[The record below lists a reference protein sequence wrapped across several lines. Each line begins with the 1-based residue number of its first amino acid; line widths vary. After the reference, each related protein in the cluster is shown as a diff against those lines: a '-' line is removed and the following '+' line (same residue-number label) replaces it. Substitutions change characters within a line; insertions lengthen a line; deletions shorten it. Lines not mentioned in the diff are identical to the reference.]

1 MFRPGISPIG
11 RWTAMVAACLI
22 AGCGAEVRQSALH
35 PAGPAA
41 EEIAWLWWIMCGA
54 FTAVFVLVLILL
66 WMALQR
72 REPPGTDEAAGR
84 EDSMPPFGRNGF
96 VIAGGIVLPVVV
108 LVPLLILSLE
118 TSAELRQPQ
127 EALTIRVVGKM
138 WWWEVS
144 YPEQGIITAN
154 EIHIPAGEKVR
165 LELESTDV
173 VHSLWVPSL
182 NGKRDLIPGITN
194 EFWLQADE
202 PGVYRGQ
209 CAEYCGLQHANMVLY
224 VVAHPPDEF
233 REWTEQRQPA
243 DSAPQDPVLIRGHDV
258 FQSAGCATCHAVR
271 GTAAAGKA
279 GPDLTHFGSRRT
291 VAGVVPNSRG
301 NVAGWIADPHA
312 IKPGVKMPRTYLH
325 ADDLPALTSYLESL
339 K

>member
-1 MFRPGISPIG
+1 MFGRGPSPSR
-11 RWTAMVAACLI
+11 RWIATMVACLI
-22 AGCGAEVRQSALH
+22 SGCTAEVRQSALH

-41 EEIAWLWWIMCGA
+41 AEIAWLWWIMCGA
-54 FTAVFVLVLILL
+54 FTAVFLLVLILL
-66 WMALQR
+66 WLALVR
-72 REPPGTDEAAGR
+72 RAPSGIAGTTGR
-84 EDSMPPFGRNGF
+84 EGLVPPLGRNGF

-118 TSAELRQPQ
+118 SSAELKQPQ

-144 YPEQGIITAN
+144 YPEQGIVTAN
-154 EIHIPAGEKVR
+154 EIHIPAGEQVR

-173 VHSLWVPSL
+173 VHSLWVPNL
-182 NGKRDLIPGITN
+182 NGKRDMIPGITN
-194 EFWLQADE
+194 EFWLEADE

-209 CAEYCGLQHANMVLY
+209 CAEYCGLQHANMVLN

-233 REWTEQRQPA
+233 RQWMAERQPA
-243 DSAPQDPVLIRGHDV
+243 DEVPADPELSRGHRV
-258 FQSAGCATCHAVR
+258 FQSSGCAACHAVR
-271 GTAAAGKA
+271 GTAATGKG
-279 GPDLTHFGSRRT
+279 GPDLTHFGSRLT
-291 VAGVVPNSRG
+291 VAGIVPNNRG
-301 NVAGWIADPHA
+301 NLAGWIADPHA

-325 ADDLPALTSYLESL
+325 ADDLLALTSYLESL

>member
-1 MFRPGISPIG
+1 
-11 RWTAMVAACLI
+11 
-22 AGCGAEVRQSALH
+22 
-35 PAGPAA
+35 
-41 EEIAWLWWIMCGA
+41 MCGA
-54 FTAVFVLVLILL
+54 FTAVFLLVLILL
-66 WMALQR
+66 WMALVR
-72 REPPGTDEAAGR
+72 RAPSGTAETTSREGSVPPL
-84 EDSMPPFGRNGF
+84 GRNGF

-118 TSAELRQPQ
+118 SSAELKQPQ
-127 EALTIRVVGKM
+127 EAMTIRVVGKM

-173 VHSLWVPSL
+173 VHSLWVPNL

-224 VVAHPPDEF
+224 VVAHSPAEF

-243 DSAPQDPVLIRGHDV
+243 DSAPQDPDLIRGHDV

-291 VAGVVPNSRG
+291 IAGIVPNNRG

-325 ADDLPALTSYLESL
+325 ADDLLALTSYLESL
-339 K
+339 Q

>member
-1 MFRPGISPIG
+1 MSRRRTSSIG
-11 RWTAMVAACLI
+11 RWIPMVAACLI
-22 AGCGAEVRQSALH
+22 AGCEADVRQSALH

-41 EEIAWLWWIMCGA
+41 AEIAWLWWIMCGA
-54 FTAVFVLVLILL
+54 FTAVFLLVLILL
-66 WMALQR
+66 WMALAR
-72 REPPGTDEAAGR
+72 RTPSGTAETTSRAGAVPPL
-84 EDSMPPFGRNGF
+84 GRNGF

-127 EALTIRVVGKM
+127 DALTIRVVGKM

-144 YPEQGIITAN
+144 YPEHGIITAN

-173 VHSLWVPSL
+173 VHSLWVPNL

-202 PGVYRGQ
+202 PGLYRGQ

-224 VVAHPPDEF
+224 VVAHPTDEF
-233 REWTEQRQPA
+233 RKWTEQRQPA
-243 DSAPQDPVLIRGHDV
+243 DTAPQDPVLSRGHDV
-258 FQSAGCATCHAVR
+258 FQSSGCAACHAVR

-291 VAGVVPNSRG
+291 VAGVVPNNRG
-301 NVAGWIADPHA
+301 NLAGWIADPHA

-325 ADDLPALTSYLESL
+325 ADDLLALTSYLESL
-339 K
+339 Q

>member
-1 MFRPGISPIG
+1 MIHRRTSPSG
-11 RWTAMVAACLI
+11 RWIAAIIACLASGCT
-22 AGCGAEVRQSALH
+22 AGVRQSALH

-41 EEIAWLWWIMCGA
+41 AEMAWLWWVMCGA
-54 FTAVFVLVLILL
+54 FTAVFLLVLVLV
-66 WMALQR
+66 WMALVR
-72 REPPGTDEAAGR
+72 RAPSGNAETGFQGSVPPL
-84 EDSMPPFGRNGF
+84 GRNGF
-96 VIAGGIVLPVVV
+96 VVAGGIVLPVIV
-108 LVPLLILSLE
+108 LVPLLFLSLE
-118 TSAELRQPQ
+118 SSAKLRQPQ

-144 YPEQGIITAN
+144 YPEQGIVTAN
-154 EIHIPAGEKVR
+154 EIHIPAGEQVR

-173 VHSLWVPSL
+173 VHSLWVPNL
-182 NGKRDLIPGITN
+182 NGKRDMIPGITN

-209 CAEYCGLQHANMVLY
+209 CAEYCGLQHANMVLN

-233 REWTEQRQPA
+233 EEWMAERQPA
-243 DSAPQDPVLIRGHDV
+243 DAMPADADLVRGHDV
-258 FQSAGCATCHAVR
+258 FQSSGCAACHAVR

-279 GPDLTHFGSRRT
+279 GPDLTHFGSRLT
-291 VAGVVPNSRG
+291 VAGVVPNNRG

-325 ADDLPALTSYLESL
+325 ADDLLALTSYLESL

>member
-1 MFRPGISPIG
+1 MFLRGTSPSG
-11 RWTAMVAACLI
+11 RWIATILVCLI
-22 AGCGAEVRQSALH
+22 SGCTAGVRQSALH

-41 EEIAWLWWIMCGA
+41 AEIAWLWWIMCGA
-54 FTAVFVLVLILL
+54 FTAVFLLVLVLV
-66 WMALQR
+66 WMALVR
-72 REPPGTDEAAGR
+72 RAPSGTEETAGR
-84 EDSMPPFGRNGF
+84 DGSAPPLGRNGF

-118 TSAELRQPQ
+118 TSAELKQPE

-144 YPEQGIITAN
+144 YPEQGIVTAN
-154 EIHIPAGEKVR
+154 EIHIPAGEQVR

-173 VHSLWVPSL
+173 VHSLWVPNL

-209 CAEYCGLQHANMVLY
+209 CAEYCGMQHANMVLN
-224 VVAHPPDEF
+224 VVAHPPGEF
-233 REWTEQRQPA
+233 AEWMAERQQAAEVPV
-243 DSAPQDPVLIRGHDV
+243 DPPFSRGQEV

-279 GPDLTHFGSRRT
+279 GPDLSQFGSRLT
-291 VAGVVPNSRG
+291 VAGIVPNNRG
-301 NVAGWIADPHA
+301 NLAGWIADPHA

-325 ADDLPALTSYLESL
+325 ADDLLALTSYLESL

>member
-1 MFRPGISPIG
+1 MFRRGTSPTG
-11 RWTAMVAACLI
+11 RWVATIAACLVV
-22 AGCGAEVRQSALH
+22 GCTAEVRQSAVH

-41 EEIAWLWWIMCGA
+41 AEIAWLWWIMCGA
-54 FTAVFVLVLILL
+54 FTAVFMLVLTLV
-66 WMALQR
+66 WMALLR
-72 REPPGTDEAAGR
+72 RAPSGTAETTSR
-84 EDSMPPFGRNGF
+84 EGVAPPFGRNGF
-96 VIAGGIVLPVVV
+96 VIAGGIILPVVV

-118 TSAELRQPQ
+118 SSAELKQPQ

-144 YPEQGIITAN
+144 YPEQGIVTAN

-173 VHSLWVPSL
+173 VHSLWVPNL

-233 REWTEQRQPA
+233 REWMEQRQPA
-243 DSAPQDPVLIRGHDV
+243 SSVPVDPVLSRGQQV

-291 VAGVVPNSRG
+291 IAGIVPNNRG
-301 NVAGWIADPHA
+301 NLAGWIADPHA
-312 IKPGVKMPRTYLH
+312 IKPGIKMPRTYLH
-325 ADDLPALTSYLESL
+325 ADDLLVLTSYLESL